1 MFSHKRTKIIATIG
15 PSSQEEEVL
24 ESLILQGI
32 DAARLNF
39 SHGSHQEHG
48 SRIDLIRK
56 LEKKLHKQIAIIADL
71 QGPKIRV
78 GNMPSEGLELRNG
91 DTVMI
96 DTSKKDFENGVIP
109 LPSPIF
115 RDGTKEGHIV
125 FLDDGVLQLK
135 VLSKKGSIFEAI
147 VLKGGFLF
155 SKKGVNVPLIDNK
168 SDILSDKDKEDMAFA
183 ISKDVDYIALSFL
196 RNAED
201 VKIARSFLKGAT
213 TKIIAKIERPEA
225 LKNLDEI
232 TDQVDAVMVARGDLG
247 IETPLWELPVRQKEI
262 VQRVRKRMKPVIVA
276 TQMLDS
282 MIRNPIPTRA
292 EVSDV
297 ANAVYDGADAVMLSG
312 ESAQGKYPVEAV
324 EMMRKVLEATELE
337 YKDGGDLK
345 ENLDFAVLIS
355 VAQSATQ
362 VAKEL
367 QAKAIIA
374 GTVTGNSARVL
385 SHFRPVTS
393 IISIAENEKVARE
406 LALVWGVNTLVIK
419 NKKFKTVEKLIEAS
433 IDLLKKEE
441 LFKKGEKVVCLF
453 GEKLGITDKT
463 NTITVKSIS

>member
-15 PSSQEEEVL
+15 PSSQEEAVL

-32 DAARLNF
+32 DSARLNF
-39 SHGSHQEHG
+39 SHGTHQEHG
-48 SRIDLIRK
+48 NRINLIRK

-91 DTVMI
+91 DTVII

-168 SDILSDKDKEDMAFA
+168 SDILSTKDKEDMAFA

-201 VKIARSFLKGAT
+201 VKIARIFLKGSKI
-213 TKIIAKIERPEA
+213 KIIAKIERPEA
-225 LKNLDEI
+225 LINLEEI

-262 VQRVRKRMKPVIVA
+262 VQKVRKRMKPVIVA

-337 YKDGGDLK
+337 YKDAGDLK

-362 VAKEL
+362 VAKEI

-374 GTVTGNSARVL
+374 GTVTGNSARVV

-433 IDLLKKEE
+433 IELLKEQDLL
-441 LFKKGEKVVCLF
+441 KKGEKVVCLF
-453 GEKLGITDKT
+453 GEKLGIADKT
-463 NTITVKSIS
+463 NTITVKSIL